1 MGVLKMDDKQ
11 FDQRMALLKKSYE
24 RMEAKLDPDTVFKQ
38 IEEEDIS
45 KELSFEI
52 INKVHQRP
60 SRWQKSVVWFVSIAS
75 VLLVGLLG
83 TSYMIRQPET
93 YNNSDKQI
101 SQEND
106 DKTIGTY
113 EKWVERI
120 TKKYKRVKEDISREL
135 KVSVEELNTFSYIQN
150 ADSMLAFYTSYERP
164 IEEDWE
170 LQIMEK
176 EILDGLM
183 TPRRAL
189 ETIKGYG
196 PLSFN
201 ESYGIFSLYKQSL
214 NDIEMYF
221 NSLLEPYEQF
231 FKKKIDRSQYPSD
244 LKAIIETASKQYME
258 LHLDTDGSYYFK
270 ANPIDGEFAFE
281 PIKYMHPDIFGY
293 FEFLQKG
300 FLVGEEGLR
309 YTREETAESL
319 KIMERSLLFDINT
332 ANVTY
337 KELKAVFENTWLA
350 LMKGSTNYQVYAEKG
365 IVNKEYLNFL
375 QKVANGKYGEVMTKN
390 AATILNELHQYN
402 NSETLVGL
410 SIQDISAAILQVRK
424 DTAVEE
430 FNIVDIDDAEIAQI
444 KRIYDQYL
452 KSDPEPFINQLS
464 PLNMVSL
471 YLYAI
476 SIGDESLQEKV
487 ILSNVEIEFDFLN
500 KVKGLSIISQISQ
513 YNGIYPMVA
522 VRLDEEHQKEYGKQ
536 ILFRLSQ
543 NEDGFYRIIGIMD

>member
-1 MGVLKMDDKQ
+1 MDDKQ

-52 INKVHQRP
+52 INKGHQRP

-75 VLLVGLLG
+75 MLLVGLLG

-231 FKKKIDRSQYPSD
+231 FKKR
-244 LKAIIETASKQYME
+244 
-258 LHLDTDGSYYFK
+258 
-270 ANPIDGEFAFE
+270 
-281 PIKYMHPDIFGY
+281 
-293 FEFLQKG
+293 
-300 FLVGEEGLR
+300 
-309 YTREETAESL
+309 
-319 KIMERSLLFDINT
+319 
-332 ANVTY
+332 
-337 KELKAVFENTWLA
+337 
-350 LMKGSTNYQVYAEKG
+350 
-365 IVNKEYLNFL
+365 
-375 QKVANGKYGEVMTKN
+375 
-390 AATILNELHQYN
+390 
-402 NSETLVGL
+402 
-410 SIQDISAAILQVRK
+410 
-424 DTAVEE
+424 
-430 FNIVDIDDAEIAQI
+430 
-444 KRIYDQYL
+444 
-452 KSDPEPFINQLS
+452 
-464 PLNMVSL
+464 
-471 YLYAI
+471 
-476 SIGDESLQEKV
+476 
-487 ILSNVEIEFDFLN
+487 
-500 KVKGLSIISQISQ
+500 
-513 YNGIYPMVA
+513 
-522 VRLDEEHQKEYGKQ
+522 
-536 ILFRLSQ
+536 
-543 NEDGFYRIIGIMD
+543 